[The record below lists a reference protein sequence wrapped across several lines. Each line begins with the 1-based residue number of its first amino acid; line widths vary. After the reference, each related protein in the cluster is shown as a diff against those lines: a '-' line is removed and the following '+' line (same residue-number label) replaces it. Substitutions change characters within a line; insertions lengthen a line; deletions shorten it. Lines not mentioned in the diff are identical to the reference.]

1 MPKVPTV
8 PPAQTM
14 CRHGPRCLP
23 AGASART
30 GTEEAATVTA
40 VVASRGRV
48 GSAGKGGAPLSLP
61 GKQEEFHLGTKLG
74 WKGGSGWGTAW
85 EVLSVGRNAGTNL
98 LPGVDLSCSE
108 LWHFFVF

>member
-1 MPKVPTV
+1 MPKVPAV

-14 CRHGPRCLP
+14 SRHSPRCLP

-48 GSAGKGGAPLSLP
+48 GSAGKGGAPLSLL
-61 GKQEEFHLGTKLG
+61 GKQEEFHLGTNWDGRVKAAGALHG
-74 WKGGSGWGTAW
+74 KYCPWGGTRGQTYYQ
-85 EVLSVGRNAGTNL
+85 
-98 LPGVDLSCSE
+98 E
-108 LWHFFVF
+108 LI

>member
-1 MPKVPTV
+1 MPKVPAV

-14 CRHGPRCLP
+14 CRHGSRCLP

-48 GSAGKGGAPLSLP
+48 GSARKGGAPLSLP
-61 GKQEEFHLGTKLG
+61 GKQEEFHLGTNWDGRVEAAGALHGKYCP
-74 WKGGSGWGTAW
+74 WGGTQGQTYYQ
-85 EVLSVGRNAGTNL
+85 
-98 LPGVDLSCSE
+98 E
-108 LWHFFVF
+108 LI